1 MQGAPR
7 CWPLGASRLGHR
19 PWGCCGATGTAGSCL
34 LPRCQRGYRCG
45 AVRDDNQSSL
55 LSARRGVRAGWG
67 WGRSLRP
74 HSLLWG
80 PPGDG
85 GSPIPVAPLPG
96 FVSAGPR
103 SHPPNLPEGP
113 FPPRGAANPPET
125 GRGIVDRAAISLEQA
140 SPGPTAAVGLRA
152 TLSLPHS
159 PGTRAPALGAP
170 TGLCAGSWAVP
181 KPPTP
186 KGSRETHSRRARGD

>member
-1 MQGAPR
+1 M
-7 CWPLGASRLGHR
+7 GASRLGHR

-34 LPRCQRGYRCG
+34 LPRCRRGYRCG

-67 WGRSLRP
+67 RGRSLRP

-159 PGTRAPALGAP
+159 PGPELLLWGHPRGFVQGPGLYPSPPPQKEAGKP
-170 TGLCAGSWAVP
+170 TAG
-181 KPPTP
+181 
-186 KGSRETHSRRARGD
+186 GHRGD